1 MKEKKFDVGWE
12 KERQI
17 VLSEA
22 SEAEEGSRMLD
33 NEGKEGKGEKEQ
45 SLDVR
50 GQIDWWDT
58 KAEEEPDPNS
68 EQVMEHDNDD
78 YVDDG
83 DDDESKKA

>member
-22 SEAEEGSRMLD
+22 SEAEEESRMVD
-33 NEGKEGKGEKEQ
+33 NEEKEGEQEQ
-45 SLDVR
+45 SLYVR

-58 KAEEEPDPNS
+58 KAEEKPDPIS
-68 EQVMEHDNDD
+68 EQEFSTCFTTKPL
-78 YVDDG
+78 G
-83 DDDESKKA
+83 IFLQ